1 MKIQYGFIYITTN
14 NINGK
19 RYIGQCKY
27 QQNRDWQTYLGSG
40 TILKKAIKKYGK
52 ENFSREIICNAFSRE
67 ELSELELHF
76 ILEYDAVNRTDFYNM
91 AEGGYATRG
100 FLGKTHTEEYK
111 EKMKEFSANRPATD
125 KMRENMANVGK
136 LPRTESQT
144 LASKKQAIKMGLANK
159 GKSHS
164 SETLL
169 EMSISRSGKNNAR
182 SLIWTLE
189 DESGS
194 IFTIECLKQWCSE
207 RSIIY
212 KTLGSTFKTKKFHKN
227 FRVIDKRS
235 KSQLPEKI

>member
-67 ELSELELHF
+67 ELIELEIHF
-76 ILEYDAVNRTDFYNM
+76 ILEYDAVNNSNFYNM
-91 AEGGYATRG
+91 VEGGYATRG

-111 EKMKEFSANRPATD
+111 ENMKEFSTNRPATD

-136 LPRTESQT
+136 LQRTESQI
-144 LASKKQAIKMGLANK
+144 LASRKNASTCGLLNK
-159 GKSHS
+159 GKKWFCNEFHS
-164 SETLL
+164 FLL
-169 EMSISRSGKNNAR
+169 RLDDPKI
-182 SLIWTLE
+182 
-189 DESGS
+189 
-194 IFTIECLKQWCSE
+194 IELNLK
-207 RSIIY
+207 
-212 KTLGSTFKTKKFHKN
+212 LGRK
-227 FRVIDKRS
+227 
-235 KSQLPEKI
+235 